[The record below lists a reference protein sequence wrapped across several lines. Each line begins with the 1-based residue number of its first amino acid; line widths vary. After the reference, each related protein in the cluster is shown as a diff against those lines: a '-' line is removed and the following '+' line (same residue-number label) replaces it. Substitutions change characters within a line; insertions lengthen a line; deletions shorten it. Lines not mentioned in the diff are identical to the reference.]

1 MAKKK
6 KQNTGMKTENRSV
19 VVGMKLGGNTDKNR
33 KYGEILEG
41 NELFCVLIVTVI
53 THFYTYIKTHTAVH

>member
-1 MAKKK
+1 
-6 KQNTGMKTENRSV
+6 MKTENRSV

-41 NELFCVLIVTVI
+41 DELFCVLIVTVI